1 MKLSAVAR
9 ARKREDM
16 TSRLK
21 RYIEQAQAQL
31 EVVMREQEKAKVAA
45 EKKDSVEED
54 GQENFNGL
62 ILD

>member
-1 MKLSAVAR
+1 
-9 ARKREDM
+9 M
-16 TSRLK
+16 TSRLR

-31 EVVMREQEKAKVAA
+31 EVVMREQEEAKVAA